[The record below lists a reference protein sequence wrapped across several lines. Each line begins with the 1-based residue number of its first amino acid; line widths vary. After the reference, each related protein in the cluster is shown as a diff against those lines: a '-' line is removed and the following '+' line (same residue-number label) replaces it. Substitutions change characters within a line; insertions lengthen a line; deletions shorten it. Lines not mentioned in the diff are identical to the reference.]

1 MKIILHAD
9 DFGYDKDTCE
19 ATISAFEKGLL
30 KSASIMPTSPAVNLA
45 IEYAKKHP
53 EYSFGVHLTFVDGLK
68 SATSHN
74 KRTMT
79 DESGKFYDSGTI
91 RNLALRLQ
99 IPTNEI
105 LKEMLAQINILEASG
120 IKVSHVDS
128 HGHLHKFPSFL
139 IALKK
144 LRMIRPELKVRRVQ
158 NIYLSTPSAFSPSF
172 WLNRIFD
179 KCISNQHVTTDY
191 FYMPANNFDT
201 DWAPKISEMIQT
213 YPAKSILEI
222 GVHPGFA
229 EQWRNNEL
237 TDLAEFCNLIKESR
251 QHQIISWAEING

>member
-9 DFGYDKDTCE
+9 DFGYNQDTCE

-30 KSASIMPTSPAVNLA
+30 KSASIMPTSPAANLA

-68 SATSHN
+68 SANSPD

-79 DESGKFYDSGTI
+79 DDSGNFYDSGTI

-105 LKEMLAQINILEASG
+105 LKEMLAQINILESSG

-139 IALKK
+139 IALQQ
-144 LRMIRPELKVRRVQ
+144 LRKMRPGLKVRRVQ
-158 NIYLSTPSAFSPSF
+158 NIYLSKPSALSPSH

-179 KCISNQHVTTDY
+179 KCIASKHVTTDH

-201 DWAPKISEMIQT
+201 NWGPKIAAIIQK
-213 YPAKSILEI
+213 YPADSTLEI
-222 GVHPGFA
+222 GVHPGFT
-229 EQWRNNEL
+229 EQWRNHEL
-237 TDLAEFCNLIKESR
+237 NDLAAFYDLIKQDKR
-251 QHQIISWAEING
+251 HQIISWAEINS